1 MVLTEYLKAVI
12 MTPIIVCLQHE
23 NKPNPQALTL
33 NKVALINS
41 NNMGGGKPQKKAEVS
56 SFILMSIVLLL
67 HAALQVRKCIKNMQG
82 SLIGCGIT
90 SQSGSNWLAASS

>member
-23 NKPNPQALTL
+23 NKPNPHVLTL

-41 NNMGGGKPQKKAEVS
+41 NNIGKKTHRKKQKLAL
-56 SFILMSIVLLL
+56 SFL
-67 HAALQVRKCIKNMQG
+67 
-82 SLIGCGIT
+82 
-90 SQSGSNWLAASS
+90 

>member
-41 NNMGGGKPQKKAEVS
+41 NNMGGKTQKKAEVS

-82 SLIGCGIT
+82 SLIGHGIT

>member
-23 NKPNPQALTL
+23 NKTNPQALTL

-41 NNMGGGKPQKKAEVS
+41 NNMGGGPQKKAEVS

-82 SLIGCGIT
+82 SLIGRGIT

>member
-23 NKPNPQALTL
+23 NKTNPHALTL

-41 NNMGGGKPQKKAEVS
+41 NNTGKKPQKKAELS
-56 SFILMSIVLLL
+56 SLILVSIVLLL
-67 HAALQVRKCIKNMQG
+67 HATLQVRKCIKNMQG
-82 SLIGCGIT
+82 SLRGHGIA
-90 SQSGSNWLAASS
+90 SQCRSNWLAASS

>member
-23 NKPNPQALTL
+23 NKTNPHALTL

-41 NNMGGGKPQKKAEVS
+41 NNIGGKKPQKKAELS
-56 SFILMSIVLLL
+56 SLVLVNIVLLL
-67 HAALQVRKCIKNMQG
+67 HATLRVRKCIKNMQG
-82 SLIGCGIT
+82 SLRGHGIA
-90 SQSGSNWLAASS
+90 SQCRSNWLAASS

>member
-41 NNMGGGKPQKKAEVS
+41 NNMGGGTTEKS
-56 SFILMSIVLLL
+56 RS
-67 HAALQVRKCIKNMQG
+67 
-82 SLIGCGIT
+82 
-90 SQSGSNWLAASS
+90 

>member
-23 NKPNPQALTL
+23 NKTNPQALTL

-41 NNMGGGKPQKKAEVS
+41 NNMGGGNHRKKQKLAL
-56 SFILMSIVLLL
+56 SFL
-67 HAALQVRKCIKNMQG
+67 
-82 SLIGCGIT
+82 
-90 SQSGSNWLAASS
+90 

>member
-41 NNMGGGKPQKKAEVS
+41 NNMGGGTTEKKQKLAL
-56 SFILMSIVLLL
+56 SFL
-67 HAALQVRKCIKNMQG
+67 
-82 SLIGCGIT
+82 
-90 SQSGSNWLAASS
+90 